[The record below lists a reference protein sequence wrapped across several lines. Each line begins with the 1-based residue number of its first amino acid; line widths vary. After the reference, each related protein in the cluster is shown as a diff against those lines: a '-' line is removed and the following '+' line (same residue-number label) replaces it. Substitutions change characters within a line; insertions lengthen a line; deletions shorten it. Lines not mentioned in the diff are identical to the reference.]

1 MGRTLPVPVACKV
14 CGDKSYG
21 KHYGVYC
28 CDGCSCFFKRSIR
41 RSIFYTCIGTGTCI
55 VDKARRNWCPYCRLQ
70 KCFHV
75 SMNISAVQEERGPR
89 KSGKKKNIPN
99 KNLVEK
105 NSLKFEVTGTNT
117 DVSRKIVERSPE
129 ECNGNCCVMVA
140 IQEGNNTPPELH
152 YELAAQ
158 ILLVTIKRARSCAPL
173 VALPFNC
180 QNRILGQVWAALFLL
195 HASYWPHCDLV
206 RLLYRYRV
214 TTDVCVVMSHIMS
227 CRLMSLDAIEM
238 SLMEILLLCR
248 PDLVSD
254 TNDAQT
260 IFDYQQKAQSALAE
274 HTMRRD
280 GVNVFVNGDIA
291 DLSISPGNSQS
302 RFGRLLLSLGALN
315 GPLAGP
321 LEACLFRPVIG
332 NVSIKNIISVI

>member
-41 RSIFYTCIGTGTCI
+41 RSIFYTCI
-55 VDKARRNWCPYCRLQ
+55 
-70 KCFHV
+70 
-75 SMNISAVQEERGPR
+75 AVQEERGPR

-105 NSLKFEVTGTNT
+105 NSLKSEVTGTYT

-129 ECNGNCCVMVA
+129 ECNGNCCA

-152 YELAAQ
+152 YELSAQ

-254 TNDAQT
+254 TNYAQT
-260 IFDYQQKAQSALAE
+260 ILDYQQKAQSALAE

-315 GPLAGP
+315 GPLVGP

-332 NVSIKNIISVI
+332 NVSIENIISVI